1 LGTEDVWKAPASL
14 EMLATWVTWETSA
27 TTSLRFL
34 HAEKEDS
41 RVHTCASVS
50 EFPENS
56 TGTMLAILIDASA
69 SVANGV
75 ALRAEPYETA

>member
-1 LGTEDVWKAPASL
+1 
-14 EMLATWVTWETSA
+14 
-27 TTSLRFL
+27 
-34 HAEKEDS
+34 
-41 RVHTCASVS
+41 VHTCASVS